1 MIQMEFSEAEFRKLV
16 EVMYLADWVTNAH
29 TVPDSITNPYS
40 LEQKIYKQ
48 AKGAGC
54 GDLVQYGEKEK
65 VFFPSRKLEEK
76 GHDVLDVYDE
86 ETFWE
91 ELVSRLALRD
101 IEEERGA
108 EALEKMSPEERMS
121 AISEME
127 EKYQMECETNG
138 ISRLEI
144 VES

>member
-16 EVMYLADWVTNAH
+16 EAMYLADWVTNAH

-40 LEQKIYKQ
+40 LDQKIYKQ
-48 AKGAGC
+48 AKAAGC
-54 GDLVQYGEKEK
+54 GDLVVYEEKEK
-65 VFFPSRKLEEK
+65 AFCPSRKLEEK

-91 ELVSRLALRD
+91 ELVNRLALRD
-101 IEEERGA
+101 LEEERGA
-108 EALEKMSPEERMS
+108 EVLEKMSPEERTS
-121 AISEME
+121 ALDEIE

-138 ISRLEI
+138 IHRLEI
-144 VES
+144 VE